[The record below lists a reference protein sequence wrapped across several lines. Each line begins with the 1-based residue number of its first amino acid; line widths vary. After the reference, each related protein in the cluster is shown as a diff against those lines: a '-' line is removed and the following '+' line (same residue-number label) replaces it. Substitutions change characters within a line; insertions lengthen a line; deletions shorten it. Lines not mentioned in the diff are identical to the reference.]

1 MEKLIASDAV
11 ITGKAN
17 MDEFAMGSSC
27 ENSAMHPTHN
37 PHGLDRVPGGSS
49 GGSAAAVATASGV
62 FVRVLLPSA
71 LAEAEA
77 GSIGDYIR
85 TLFFSA
91 LAEAV
96 ATASGT
102 GVSTYGSVTMVIEG
116 VNMVAG
122 DELII
127 DTEHM
132 TVTLNGANIID
143 RVSDDSAFFKLQPG
157 ENDIIVEGGTTAD
170 VKILWKDRWL

>member
-1 MEKLIASDAV
+1 MNNLEKWLISIEPEKV
-11 ITGKAN
+11 IEEIQKRACS
-17 MDEFAMGSSC
+17 ECPAAEYC
-27 ENSAMHPTHN
+27 KNSPLNFCTE
-37 PHGLDRVPGGSS
+37 
-49 GGSAAAVATASGV
+49 
-62 FVRVLLPSA
+62 VLYAWAKEEA
-71 LAEAEA
+71 L
-77 GSIGDYIR
+77 
-85 TLFFSA
+85 
-91 LAEAV
+91 
-96 ATASGT
+96 
-102 GVSTYGSVTMVIEG
+102 IEG